1 MDMRQNRM
9 SESALAPAI
18 EQAWINLVRAEEA
31 VVAEVE
37 AEVKAAGLPPLAWY
51 DVLLELSRPS
61 SEAGIRQNEL
71 ERRLLFRQYN
81 LSRLIDRLEEAKYVE
96 RRQCPNDGR
105 GQVVAVTAVGRK
117 FQKQMWPVY
126 RDAVAKRVASKLTN
140 KEAAELGKL
149 LEKLVGSPKA
159 TD

>member
-1 MDMRQNRM
+1 MRQNRM

-105 GQVVAVTAVGRK
+105 GQVVAATAVGRK

-126 RDAVAKRVASKLTN
+126 RDAVARRVASKLTN